1 MGVEIERKFLVVGD
15 GWRNL
20 AEGVIY
26 RQGYLA
32 SRDGITVRV
41 RVAGE
46 NGYITVKGATEGISR
61 AEYEYA
67 IPLTDAIELLETL
80 CDRPL
85 IEKIRYQIQWE
96 GLRWEVDEFMGANQG
111 LILAEVELTDAN
123 QHITLPNWI
132 GQDVSDDPRYFNVS
146 LVRSPYGEWGKAESG
161 KRKE

>member
-15 GWRNL
+15 GWRDL
-20 AEGVIY
+20 AEGVTY

-46 NGYITVKGATEGISR
+46 NGYITVKGVTEGISR

-85 IEKIRYQIQWE
+85 IEKIRYQIQWD
-96 GLRWEVDEFMGANQG
+96 GLQWEVDEFMGANQG

-123 QHITLPNWI
+123 QRITLPNWI
-132 GQDVSDDPRYFNVS
+132 GQDVSDDPRYFNIS
-146 LVRSPYGEWGKAESG
+146 LVRSPYGEWGEA
-161 KRKE
+161 

>member
-1 MGVEIERKFLVVGD
+1 MGVEIERKFLVVSD

-20 AEGVIY
+20 GEGVLY

-46 NGYITVKGATEGISR
+46 TGYLTIKGTTQGISR

-67 IPLTDAIELLETL
+67 IPLADATELLDTL

-85 IEKIRYQIQWE
+85 IEKKRYRIHWE
-96 GLRWEVDEFMGANQG
+96 GVLWEVDEFMGANEG
-111 LILAEVELTDAN
+111 LILAEVELADAE
-123 QHITLPNWI
+123 QLIHLPDWV

-146 LVRSPYGEWGKAESG
+146 LVQYPYREWS
-161 KRKE
+161 

>member
-1 MGVEIERKFLVVGD
+1 MGVEIERKFLVVSD

-20 AEGVIY
+20 GEGVLY

-46 NGYITVKGATEGISR
+46 TGYLTIKGATQGISR
-61 AEYEYA
+61 AEYEYS
-67 IPLTDAIELLETL
+67 IPLADATELLDTL

-85 IEKIRYQIQWE
+85 IEKTRYRIHWE
-96 GLRWEVDEFMGANQG
+96 GVLWEVDEFRGANEG
-111 LILAEVELTDAN
+111 LILAEVELTDAE
-123 QHITLPNWI
+123 HLIHLPDWV

-146 LVRSPYGEWGKAESG
+146 LVQYPYREWGNG
-161 KRKE
+161 G

>member
-1 MGVEIERKFLVVGD
+1 MSVEIERKFLVVGNE
-15 GWRNL
+15 WRNL
-20 AEGVIY
+20 GEGVIY

-96 GLRWEVDEFMGANQG
+96 GVQWEVDEFMGANQG

-132 GQDVSDDPRYFNVS
+132 GKDVSDDPRYFNVS
-146 LVRSPYGEWGKAESG
+146 LVRSPYGEWGE
-161 KRKE
+161 E